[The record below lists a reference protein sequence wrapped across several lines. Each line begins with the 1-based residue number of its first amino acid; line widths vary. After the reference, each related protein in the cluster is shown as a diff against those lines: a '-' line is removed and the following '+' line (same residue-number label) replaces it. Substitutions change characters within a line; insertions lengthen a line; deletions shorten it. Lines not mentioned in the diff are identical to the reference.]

1 MKQTSEKTI
10 AAAEE
15 RGWINENEIL
25 LLKRRRNRGER
36 IQIENPIPVSY
47 DQAQKGFAWL

>member
-1 MKQTSEKTI
+1 MKQTTEKII

-25 LLKRRRNRGER
+25 SET
-36 IQIENPIPVSY
+36 E
-47 DQAQKGFAWL
+47 AQPG